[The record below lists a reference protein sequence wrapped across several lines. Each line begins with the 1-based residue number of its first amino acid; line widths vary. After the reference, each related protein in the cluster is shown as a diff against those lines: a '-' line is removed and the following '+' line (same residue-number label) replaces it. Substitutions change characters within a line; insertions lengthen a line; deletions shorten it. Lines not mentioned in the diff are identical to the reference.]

1 MTAILHATELAHFA
15 STAAFVGL
23 AVTLIL
29 GCFIIRFAP
38 ARRRAIADRRRHQT
52 ECCRHRCPSENGAFV
67 EELMLRDTNAHSPSF
82 FGTRCIHLLPRAI
95 AANGKAP
102 LGTVEFEP
110 NQPRRKRDAV

>member
-52 ECCRHRCPSENGAFV
+52 EAVVTAARPRTE
-67 EELMLRDTNAHSPSF
+67 
-82 FGTRCIHLLPRAI
+82 HLWR
-95 AANGKAP
+95 N
-102 LGTVEFEP
+102 
-110 NQPRRKRDAV
+110 